1 MNLKIVALQIK
12 LDLLD
17 NLGIIW
23 VEKKHNPIS
32 NQKKSCKIKN
42 GYYPIFLLFVPKGV
56 LWGTRRNQRDRNIP

>member
-32 NQKKSCKIKN
+32 YQKNSCEIKN
-42 GYYPIFLLFVPKGV
+42 GYYPIFPLFVPKGV
-56 LWGTRRNQRDRNIP
+56 LWGTRKNQRDRNIL